1 MSWIKGDCSQ
11 SVSTNNRFGEG
22 RIEKRSSFTKGSL
35 VIKCLWSRSALKRR
49 CGEGQLHATRKLH
62 LLHRHGHVIRGHFP
76 HAGNLGRPV
85 LGRCGLCCHCLH
97 FKFTAYFTTNRLGT
111 VRWLSALIFD
121 YSVVG
126 AASQD
131 VQTMCCAWETAIHIL
146 RCFDPELEREKMDE
160 YRQYNQR
167 T

>member
-1 MSWIKGDCSQ
+1 MISIQ
-11 SVSTNNRFGEG
+11 SISTNMRVGEG
-22 RIEKRSSFTKGSL
+22 SIEKRSSFTKGSL
-35 VIKCLWSRSALKRR
+35 VIKFLWSRSALKRR
-49 CGEGQLHATRKLH
+49 CGEGQLHAARKLRLLH

-85 LGRCGLCCHCLH
+85 LGRRGPRGHCLH
-97 FKFTAYFTTNRLGT
+97 FTAYFTTNRLGT
-111 VRWLSALIFD
+111 VRWLSALILD
-121 YSVVG
+121 SSLLG

-131 VQTMCCAWETAIHIL
+131 VQTTCRAWETAIHRL
-146 RCFDPELEREKMDE
+146 RSFDPELERERIDE